1 MMSDEKRNLQ
11 LSADLCHK
19 AEQLFG
25 GRFATVE
32 ELLTNVLQKLVGR
45 DAIQM
50 DIAEQKVIEQRL
62 KDLGYV

>member
-1 MMSDEKRNLQ
+1 MMSNEKRSLQ

-25 GRFATVE
+25 GRFSAIE
-32 ELLTNVLQKLVGR
+32 DLLTFVLQQLTG
-45 DAIQM
+45 DEAAQL
-50 DIAEQKVIEQRL
+50 DITEQQIIEQRL